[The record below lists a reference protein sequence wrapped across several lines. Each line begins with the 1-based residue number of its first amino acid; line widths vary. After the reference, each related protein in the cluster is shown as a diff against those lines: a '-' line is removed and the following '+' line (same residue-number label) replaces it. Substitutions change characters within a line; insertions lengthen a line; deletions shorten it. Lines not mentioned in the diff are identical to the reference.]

1 MAAALKE
8 YRRSLQCELNV
19 FAYFVF
25 QIDLWDIDPVSFG
38 RCSNMIAKLFSHF
51 PFPGVPG
58 SSVIIGGPPWP
69 NAIRAT
75 DATNIATC

>member
-1 MAAALKE
+1 
-8 YRRSLQCELNV
+8 
-19 FAYFVF
+19 
-25 QIDLWDIDPVSFG
+25 
-38 RCSNMIAKLFSHF
+38 MIAKLFSHL

-75 DATNIATC
+75 DAINIAIVNRRTF